1 MSKTEFTSI
10 VKLYQFIF
18 NDGSQL
24 NPTFYN
30 LSNIKWFPEE
40 LLVIFFIF
48 FILADRM
55 EFGFYVEGTKH
66 VVNGVSA

>member
-1 MSKTEFTSI
+1 MSKAEYTSI

-40 LLVIFFIF
+40 LLVIFLYFIF
-48 FILADRM
+48 WPI
-55 EFGFYVEGTKH
+55 EWNFGFMLKAQ
-66 VVNGVSA
+66 NMQ